1 MEMGSLVPARGSR
14 QVIGILRVDWGLV
27 LISLI
32 VDVIVRGLD
41 VRLLQLPRRLVC
53 FICNAVG
60 TGARRVG
67 IVWGVIQNVT
77 IWQSVRFSH
86 LSNL

>member
-32 VDVIVRGLD
+32 VDVIVRGPPAPATQAAGMFH
-41 VRLLQLPRRLVC
+41 LLRCWHWPQKRRNC
-53 FICNAVG
+53 MGCHPECDYMAVSQVF
-60 TGARRVG
+60 T
-67 IVWGVIQNVT
+67 
-77 IWQSVRFSH
+77 SE
-86 LSNL
+86 